1 MITIF
6 EDSTALNFEPISL
19 TRPVF
24 DIRYGSFTLYER
36 LKGLCKN
43 KITAF
48 YVRDSLKE
56 LVKKQHSNSLLSY
69 EETSNQVW
77 LNGKAIWTKDLI
89 DRVIGSK
96 ESVFTAE
103 GNLVALNLPDDN
115 SVIVNLIKDY

>member
-36 LKGLCKN
+36 LRALCNN

-56 LVKKQHSNSLLSY
+56 LAKKKHLNSLLSY

-77 LNGKAIWTKDLI
+77 LNGRVIWTKDLI
-89 DRVIGSK
+89 DKLLVLKNLYLLQKVIL
-96 ESVFTAE
+96 
-103 GNLVALNLPDDN
+103 LV
-115 SVIVNLIKDY
+115 